1 VILNVSMGTFD
12 AQSHFVCV
20 CVFWFSTV
28 GINGQYPPFLPY
40 PNKTKHTCILRHAKP
55 AFNVQNMEIIKFE
68 SSLYVIASNLAR
80 VLLSCHEQEGIVKV
94 KFRRK
99 LNCSD
104 QEYVQKD
111 STGSKETERE
121 RVRAWDAVI
130 IKRNH

>member
-1 VILNVSMGTFD
+1 
-12 AQSHFVCV
+12 
-20 CVFWFSTV
+20 
-28 GINGQYPPFLPY
+28 
-40 PNKTKHTCILRHAKP
+40 
-55 AFNVQNMEIIKFE
+55 MEIIKFE